1 MVDAIGDKMHIKK
14 KSLVNADKLYSHNYN
29 GLLTVKTI
37 RHSIKIKPSGRFYM
51 ESMQSFMKNVGI
63 SAKFIALVGLTAT
76 MTACSSAPIKQ
87 SQTEP
92 ALDTKT
98 VAVSPE
104 VEKQPEETLP
114 LSPELMYYI
123 LTAEVAG
130 QRGEIGA
137 AVELYERA
145 ADMVDSPKLA
155 SRSAQVAT
163 LSRNEQRINH
173 ALDRWVE
180 VDPSNADVYIMQAPF
195 LMIDKDYD
203 GAIKAINKALALAPE
218 KEQLYLV
225 RVTENLAEVAS
236 PEQALATVKQLDV
249 YQQGNPAAHYSY
261 ARLAFFYKQY
271 EETLAEINPLLDA
284 EPNNQSYLILK
295 ADTLQRLGKSKEALK
310 LIEKAAKQDDATD
323 ELRFTYGKLL
333 GDDGQLD
340 KAKQVFESIQLTN
353 PENRDVLYALGLLAL
368 EEKDGE
374 TAKSYFNDLL
384 KVGDPTNQAAYFMG
398 ISEELNGNIDAAM
411 MWFASVPVQSSRFNM
426 AQTHYI
432 NLLVEHK
439 DINKARQHLAKL
451 RNDLPQQALQYYLF
465 EASLLRDNGMQQQAY
480 DLLTETL
487 SQYPDNI
494 DVLYSRAMVA
504 ESIDK
509 LASLEKDLGRILEL
523 DPNNSQA
530 LNALGYTLA
539 DRTDRYEEALALIS
553 KALAIKPGDPYY
565 LDSLGWVYYRIGKLD
580 EAEKYLRQAAT
591 AQPDPEFIAHLGE
604 VLWAQGKKKEAK
616 KVWQQGLEKDQ
627 DNGLL
632 KETMQR
638 LGV

>member
-1 MVDAIGDKMHIKK
+1 
-14 KSLVNADKLYSHNYN
+14 
-29 GLLTVKTI
+29 
-37 RHSIKIKPSGRFYM
+37 
-51 ESMQSFMKNVGI
+51 
-63 SAKFIALVGLTAT
+63 
-76 MTACSSAPIKQ
+76 
-87 SQTEP
+87 
-92 ALDTKT
+92 
-98 VAVSPE
+98 
-104 VEKQPEETLP
+104 
-114 LSPELMYYI
+114 
-123 LTAEVAG
+123 VAG